1 MSSMN
6 HTTEH
11 TERAGIS
18 FFPVVSVAS
27 VVCVQES
34 AL

>member
-1 MSSMN
+1 MN

-11 TERAGIS
+11 TERAGIL
-18 FFPVVSVAS
+18 FFSMVSVAS